1 MKKKLMMV
9 AVLLGALSLGA
20 CVDDNESASVT
31 DLRGAK
37 AEQLRALAA
46 YQNAQAEAEALI
58 AAAEAQLRQA
68 QAALEQAKASRIE
81 EQIRQAQEEFNYQIA
96 ALQAMWEA
104 KVAYWNS
111 MKAQYENN
119 LWANENTAIQTAYN
133 RYSGALN
140 KVYAL
145 NESILKEQIEKAKL
159 QADQITATEA
169 VNQAVAEWNRDLAD
183 EKRKLAKLQSIQ
195 EATPSM
201 DEYLAMMDDL
211 EAQAYDI
218 ANNKANTAKA
228 TENTKKKE
236 FVEAYDDLKKGTSF
250 AFVLA
255 AMELDDIQSNT
266 MFNGLSLTGFVT
278 NEDVELAEDARDAYE
293 LKWGNVCEVA
303 TIGSKTYSF
312 TFNNEYAVVP
322 TTVELAT
329 LEMDNAFAD
338 ALETAADNIE
348 LIKGELLDV
357 EDMTSEPA
365 YTANIGNKAYETVN
379 GVKNYAAYYEAKIAE
394 ADKEIERLE
403 KVIDGQEAL
412 GDDAKDQTLIDQ
424 SKEAI
429 EDQEVLKAGGKLSDG
444 STISEDESYEGKLAQ
459 VKSLEIKAK
468 ANLNTFTAKQTEITE
483 LQKEYTAALAEFN
496 KAENQKKYTDAI
508 AALETPAKEY
518 VEAQDAAE
526 EFDVQLADLG
536 FKYEENTTT
545 QKWEVTET
553 GEGSYG
559 DIKDIVNGVANV
571 QEKLDD
577 CSATIKE
584 LEALIEAYT
593 ATGIEFVQSTSRVC
607 YTDPITNQRL
617 YIEVVSYNVNTEA
630 TENGVSIDS
639 ALALIDM
646 KIAQITEQLNIQ
658 QALAEQY
665 KEHLNTLLG
674 MSEGETPETP
684 DTPAEDETPAEEQ
697 PAA

>member
-1 MKKKLMMV
+1 MKKKLMMI

-68 QAALEQAKASRIE
+68 EAALKQAKASQIE
-81 EQIRQAQEEFNYQIA
+81 EEIRQAQEEFNYQIA
-96 ALQAMWEA
+96 ALQAKWEA

-111 MKAQYENN
+111 MKATYEDN

-133 RYSGALN
+133 RYSSALN

-183 EKRKLAKLQSIQ
+183 EKRKLAKLQAIQ

-266 MFNGLSLTGFVT
+266 MFSGLSLTEFVT
-278 NEDVELAEDARDAYE
+278 DEDVELAEDARDAYE
-293 LKWGNVCEVA
+293 LKWGSACDVA
-303 TIGSKTYSF
+303 TIGSETYSF
-312 TFNNEYAVVP
+312 TFKNEYAVVP

-365 YTANIGNKAYETVN
+365 YTETIGSTAYETVN

-394 ADKEIERLE
+394 ADKEIERLQ

-412 GDDAKDQTLIDQ
+412 GDAKDQTLIDQ

-429 EDQEVLKAGGKLSDG
+429 KDQEVLKAGGNLSDG
-444 STISEDESYEGKLAQ
+444 STISENDSYEGKLAQ

-536 FKYEENTTT
+536 FKYTENMTT

-593 ATGIEFVQSTSRVC
+593 ATGIEFVENTYDVY
-607 YTDPITNQRL
+607 YTNPITNRQES
-617 YIEVVSYNVNTEA
+617 IKVVSYSVNTNTA
-630 TENGVSIDS
+630 TNGVSIDS

-646 KIAQITEQLNIQ
+646 KIAQFTEQLNIQ

-674 MSEGETPETP
+674 MSEDETPE
-684 DTPAEDETPAEEQ
+684 TPAEDETPSEEQ